1 MAEDTA
7 TEVQNEEVSAPEA
20 EAPQIPTLDLRDL
33 AVVLNLL
40 NAAIKRGAYEPSE
53 LTSVGATYGK
63 LEAFLKYQ
71 AQRQAA
77 AGETEAEATEGEA

>member
-7 TEVQNEEVSAPEA
+7 TEVQNKEASAPEA
-20 EAPQIPTLDLRDL
+20 EAPQFPNLELRDL

-40 NAAIKRGAYEPSE
+40 NAAIKRGAYEPDE

-63 LEAFLKYQ
+63 LEAFLKFQ
-71 AQRQAA
+71 AQRQAVSA
-77 AGETEAEATEGEA
+77 EAETQEGEA